1 MRNSMRCPS
10 TLYFERS
17 RKRMLG
23 ALPDFSLGD
32 VSWLKVA
39 LPLAISFVT
48 FTLTAYVVDVY
59 RGRYPAERRLAIV
72 LGYVLF
78 FPHLI
83 AGPIL
88 RPNELMPQLKQ
99 IRPALDARFTL
110 GVALF
115 ALGLTKK
122 LVFADTLAGPVEV
135 IFKPGADP
143 NAWEYLLGIYGYSVQ
158 IYCDFSG
165 YTDMAIGLAYRL

>member
-1 MRNSMRCPS
+1 MRCPS

-59 RGRYPAERRLAIV
+59 RGRYPAERRLTIV

-78 FPHLI
+78 ALKSAAPSLPTTEIYRASWPFVWLI
-83 AGPIL
+83 VLGMVPRLVAGRYPVGAASL
-88 RPNELMPQLKQ
+88 
-99 IRPALDARFTL
+99 ARGVTHFGDGFGGSRIGRTL
-110 GVALF
+110 AAPMKFGL
-115 ALGLTKK
+115 LGLRHGVRPTRA
-122 LVFADTLAGPVEV
+122 VR
-135 IFKPGADP
+135 I
-143 NAWEYLLGIYGYSVQ
+143 
-158 IYCDFSG
+158 
-165 YTDMAIGLAYRL
+165 